1 MLAIAAEIL
10 SRLGLQ
16 QSYCITINSVEIF
29 NGIAANLDL
38 DDASREQMRQLIDT
52 RESAELQRFLTS
64 YKTSAEERS
73 LFARL
78 TQLTGKREM
87 LNEARLVITNPR
99 SVAALNALA
108 ALWSVIESVGLQ
120 NTFEIDLGDVSSLDY
135 YTGLSFKVFVRGAG
149 FRVGRGG
156 RYDRLTANFGR
167 SEPAVGFV
175 LDLDALTEV
184 VGRGEFSLARNNGRE
199 VSVISRENVSETFAA
214 AQLKRANNERVRIE
228 FG

>member
-1 MLAIAAEIL
+1 
-10 SRLGLQ
+10 
-16 QSYCITINSVEIF
+16 
-29 NGIAANLDL
+29 
-38 DDASREQMRQLIDT
+38 
-52 RESAELQRFLTS
+52 
-64 YKTSAEERS
+64 

-99 SVAALNALA
+99 SVAALDALA

-120 NTFEIDLGDVSSLDY
+120 DTFEIDLGDVSSLDY

-167 SEPAVGFV
+167 AEPAVGFV

-184 VGRGEFSLARNNGRE
+184 IGRGEFSPARNNGRE
-199 VSVISRENVSETFAA
+199 VSVVSGQDVSETFAV